1 MRFASFER
9 SLCAPEVLYFR
20 FCERS
25 ETERSELT
33 LCKTLTLIYWQTI
46 DRRRLRFE
54 TLLLSLRVL
63 EVLYLKFTNQSE
75 AKRCGASLHYP
86 KFWHWIIAKP
96 YVVEGWNFVQAF
108 EFIFSNEMS
117 KMSEFG
123 KKFISRKRSKNSE
136 SLSLLFRKVTY
147 LESSNF
153 THYFIY
159 TLSNACSKIS
169 PIQISWAEL
178 WAKQTKYSVTIIE
191 GNITPKTLKFGPDLW
206 IYMF

>member
-1 MRFASFER
+1 M
-9 SLCAPEVLYFR
+9 CAPEVLYFR
-20 FCERS
+20 LCERS

-54 TLLLSLRVL
+54 TLLFSLQVL

-75 AKRCGASLHYP
+75 SKRCGASLHYP

-96 YVVEGWNFVQAF
+96 YVLKGWSFVQTF

-117 KMSEFG
+117 KISEFG
-123 KKFISRKRSKNSE
+123 EKFISQKRSKNSE
-136 SLSLLFRKVTY
+136 SLSLLLRKVTY

-191 GNITPKTLKFGPDLW
+191 GNITPTTLKFGPDLC